1 MRKNDT
7 HNSRSAEVP
16 KAVYGLAYIKPK
28 HHFAFHHALRYR
40 TTGEVFLD
48 CFVHERKHQGV
59 KAFGTTIK
67 NTSSFES
74 SVLARAI
81 VEQRR
86 QIQGISL
93 GDSLVGPAVQDE
105 RLVNALAPGTRLA
118 KALSYKGLLVGVN
131 DVVLFDDQAALVK
144 ACAQMQDG
152 MLVLLFCLLSRTEG
166 GSAYT
171 LWRPEGPVVNGLRLD
186 GSVVVSLPYAWT
198 FQEDGR
204 VLSLQ
209 SAAH

>member
-1 MRKNDT
+1 M
-7 HNSRSAEVP
+7 
-16 KAVYGLAYIKPK
+16 
-28 HHFAFHHALRYR
+28 
-40 TTGEVFLD
+40 
-48 CFVHERKHQGV
+48 
-59 KAFGTTIK
+59 
-67 NTSSFES
+67 
-74 SVLARAI
+74 
-81 VEQRR
+81 EQRR